1 MNPKYDSFTDTR
13 SDISDKFSRSQ
24 KSFLNLAMKTAEA
37 SECTQRH
44 GAVVVKSGSVLSIG
58 LNKWR
63 NDAALADEM
72 FATGK
77 SKDISV
83 HAEIDALSRVRNPA
97 GAVLYIARVNKQ
109 GDPMM
114 SKPCNSCSKA
124 IEEAG
129 ITKVIYTS

>member
-1 MNPKYDSFTDTR
+1 MNPKYSSYTGNR
-13 SDISDKFSRSQ
+13 SSVTEKFSRSQ

-72 FATGK
+72 FAAGK
-77 SKDISV
+77 STNISV

-97 GAVLYIARVNKQ
+97 GAVLYIARVNRQ
-109 GDPMM
+109 GEPMM
-114 SKPCNSCSKA
+114 SKPCNECSKA
-124 IEEAG
+124 IEESG
-129 ITKVIYTS
+129 ITKVVYTS

>member
-1 MNPKYDSFTDTR
+1 MNPKYTTSVESR
-13 SDISDKFSRSQ
+13 SATTEQFSRSQ

-44 GAVVVKSGSVLSIG
+44 GAVLVKSGSVLSIG

-63 NDAALADEM
+63 NDVNLTHEL
-72 FATGK
+72 FATGN
-77 SKDISV
+77 ISGV
-83 HAEIDALSRVRNPA
+83 SIHAEMDALARVRNPA

-114 SKPCNSCSKA
+114 SKPCAACAKA

-129 ITKVIYTS
+129 ITKVVYTI

>member
-1 MNPKYDSFTDTR
+1 MNPKYSAYVDTTPEQ
-13 SDISDKFSRSQ
+13 FSRSQ

-72 FATGK
+72 FASGK
-77 SKDISV
+77 STDISV

-97 GAVLYIARVNKQ
+97 GSVLYIARVNKQ
-109 GDPMM
+109 GEPMM
-114 SKPCNSCSKA
+114 SKPCNACAKA

-129 ITKVIYTS
+129 ITKVVYTS